1 MVELIVRGVL
11 RRRETAMSVSVDW
24 TDVSIIVTI
33 TIIQSVHSLSIVLAK
48 EALDFRRKT
57 QRAARVSVVILF
69 SQFSGHSSFVV
80 ADAIGLIC

>member
-1 MVELIVRGVL
+1 
-11 RRRETAMSVSVDW
+11 MSVSVDW

-48 EALDFRRKT
+48 EALDFRKT
-57 QRAARVSVVILF
+57 QRAARVSVFILF